1 MKIYWGLCFLA
12 SLTVG
17 VFIGVYYAQ
26 THSTQI
32 NSEVSIAQPS
42 KPSLMVAEPSQIEE
56 KIPAKP
62 ELESEPEAA
71 AVPDKQP
78 NKVVKVYKTV
88 EQKIKSSP
96 VVQAVIQHKQEPTP
110 AAQAEATP
118 SIIEPELAVLEE
130 LSSGFKQDEEIR
142 LNLKLPDLDWEKYE
156 LKEKKNFSYPSF
168 FYKKEDISRLKLSG
182 KLLWDES
189 EEANTK
195 PIEDTI
201 LGAELEFKVLLP

>member
-56 KIPAKP
+56 KIPA
-62 ELESEPEAA
+62 EPEPEIATA
-71 AVPDKQP
+71 PDKQP
-78 NKVVKVYKTV
+78 NKVAKIYKTV

-110 AAQAEATP
+110 TAQTEATP
-118 SIIEPELAVLEE
+118 SIIEPELAELEE

-156 LKEKKNFSYPSF
+156 LNEQKNFSYPSF